1 MAKKKKTEE
10 TEELQNEA
18 KGTEAAEVEKK
29 WYSGK
34 KSKSKVMVE
43 EEKVLVEEPVVLEE
57 RKSKMIEEPEQKHKG
72 ISVLARTNPT
82 QHWKYRD
89 VVNQRPAGARKYF
102 RSK

>member
-57 RKSKMIEEPEQKHKG
+57 RKLQTVEEPE
-72 ISVLARTNPT
+72 
-82 QHWKYRD
+82 RD